1 MNYGVNNALK
11 DAYNCS
17 GNSNLFSVD
26 PDEVAKRWGSRK
38 NRPAMS
44 YDKLSRGLRYYYDKG
59 ILEKV
64 AGRRFVYQFT
74 ADLETQLGL
83 TPEQVHNG
91 ATETLLSRD
100 RNPSK

>member
-1 MNYGVNNALK
+1 MIKN
-11 DAYNCS
+11 
-17 GNSNLFSVD
+17 FSIQIDLLVD